1 MYWMLLCQ
9 AQTTYL
15 FSVFVLFV
23 HALTKLRRKKV
34 HFYWWS
40 WISIS
45 PLISNFF
52 MVDAGV
58 YGVFASVAWFGRFF
72 KMAFLK
78 YEICISQIFRIR
90 LNYFNLCQLIQRL
103 YNFNNKSMICSVH
116 LLFRGW
122 EWHFSRC
129 FSFADDHWGCCCE
142 ICLRGLYVAGV
153 CLCADLTLVAIL
165 ADSAHVAGLTC
176 IRLSIGTPSPLSH
189 TLSYGTDHTWIN

>member
-1 MYWMLLCQ
+1 MLLCQ
-9 AQTTYL
+9 AQTTNL

-23 HALTKLRRKKV
+23 HALTKLRWKNV

-142 ICLRGLYVAGV
+142 ICLCGLYIAGV

-165 ADSAHVAGLTC
+165 THGAHVAGLTC
-176 IRLSIGTPSPLSH
+176 IGLSIRTPSPFGH
-189 TLSYGTDHTWIN
+189 TLSYGTDNTWIK

>member
-23 HALTKLRRKKV
+23 HALTKLRWKKV

-90 LNYFNLCQLIQRL
+90 LNYFNLCQLIQRP
-103 YNFNNKSMICSVH
+103 YNFNNTSMLCSVH

-142 ICLRGLYVAGV
+142 ICLCGLYIAGV

-165 ADSAHVAGLTC
+165 THGAHVAGLTC
-176 IRLSIGTPSPLSH
+176 IGLSIRTPSPFGH
-189 TLSYGTDHTWIN
+189 TLSYGTDNTWIK

>member
-1 MYWMLLCQ
+1 MILCQ
-9 AQTTYL
+9 AQTTNL
-15 FSVFVLFV
+15 FSIFVLFV
-23 HALTKLRRKKV
+23 LVLTKLRRKKV

-142 ICLRGLYVAGV
+142 ICLCGLYIAGV

-165 ADSAHVAGLTC
+165 THGAHVAGLTC
-176 IRLSIGTPSPLSH
+176 IGLSIRTPSPFGH
-189 TLSYGTDHTWIN
+189 TLSYGTDNTWIK